1 MEIFLSLLFVNNDL
15 YVCFIRAPRSIIII
29 GPVYLP
35 TTRRQIKV
43 APLFCS
49 ATVKVTVFTPPRKA
63 QRGGVRIELNIH
75 IFGNGKWTYHIQNFQ
90 RTNFS
95 QALLDWLTCVFVIHL
110 LFIRSNKSICK
121 CDQKLFNYVCMTG
134 IYIVSWPFKTR
145 GWFHRP
151 AQETT
156 AWWCPAAGAN
166 FASWVFFA
174 NENLCSK
181 LLKQFIT
188 IFSWKRTRILSLA
201 YSNSKGLE
209 WGKGDWQLQQ
219 NCYIN

>member
-49 ATVKVTVFTPPRKA
+49 ATVKVTVFTPPRKI

-75 IFGNGKWTYHIQNFQ
+75 LFGNGKWTYHIHNFE
-90 RTNFS
+90 RTNFL
-95 QALLDWLTCVFVIHL
+95 QALLDWLSCVFVIHL

-145 GWFHRP
+145 GGP
-151 AQETT
+151 T
-156 AWWCPAAGAN
+156 APPR
-166 FASWVFFA
+166 
-174 NENLCSK
+174 K
-181 LLKQFIT
+181 LLLGGA
-188 IFSWKRTRILSLA
+188 RRRV
-201 YSNSKGLE
+201 
-209 WGKGDWQLQQ
+209 QLLRAEYFLQMKTYAASCW
-219 NCYIN
+219 NNL